1 MACGRASRR
10 EGAGSGD
17 GSGDG
22 RTPGFG
28 PDGPGPD
35 AALATDAGASTD
47 ADANPDAEP
56 DPASVARAI
65 VLRQLT
71 SSAKSRLQ
79 LSRKLAERNIPE
91 DVAEAV
97 LDRFQEVRLIDD
109 AEFADMWVRS
119 RSQSRKLA
127 KGALRR
133 ELADKGIDPDTA
145 AAALEQLSD
154 AAEEVSAGS
163 WWSASSGQA
172 RICRTAP
179 SGTRSPGGWRPCLPA
194 RATSRRR
201 RSGSSEK
208 CSTHMRRPGRTH
220 RMACWNH
227 RPAVTAPPPIRQPGR
242 SGNRSDPLPLTGE
255 FDHSFPRIRYRPVSR
270 PSPPA
275 APYLS
280 GAHLRLPDERA

>member
-1 MACGRASRR
+1 MAA
-10 EGAGSGD
+10 
-17 GSGDG
+17 
-22 RTPGFG
+22 
-28 PDGPGPD
+28 
-35 AALATDAGASTD
+35 D
-47 ADANPDAEP
+47 ADANANADADAEP

-133 ELADKGIDPDTA
+133 ELTDKGIDADTA

-154 AAEEVSAGS
+154 ADEEVAARLLVERKLRAGTDLS
-163 WWSASSGQA
+163 DRAERDKITRRLASMLARKGYQPSQA
-172 RICRTAP
+172 FRIVGEVLDSRAETQADAP
-179 SGTRSPGGWRPCLPA
+179 DNLL
-194 RATSRRR
+194 
-201 RSGSSEK
+201 
-208 CSTHMRRPGRTH
+208 
-220 RMACWNH
+220 
-227 RPAVTAPPPIRQPGR
+227 
-242 SGNRSDPLPLTGE
+242 DP
-255 FDHSFPRIRYRPVSR
+255 
-270 PSPPA
+270 
-275 APYLS
+275 
-280 GAHLRLPDERA
+280 